1 VSPEL
6 NDNCADDGLALS
18 IFFPCYNDAGTIASM
33 VALACETARGL
44 TDTFEI
50 IVVDD
55 GSSDHSR
62 KILQSLEQR
71 YDCLR
76 LVLHEA
82 NRGYGGALRSG
93 FDAARGEWVFYT
105 DGDYQYDVGD
115 LERLWAEV
123 CDGVDVVQGFK
134 IKRHD
139 PWYRVLV
146 GLVYQYFIQV
156 AFGLKIAD
164 VDCDFRLIRRSA
176 LARFELREDT
186 GCICVELVKK
196 LQETGARSVE
206 VGVKHMFR
214 AYGHSQFFNFPRIF
228 RTLAKLTRLWMKLV
242 VRKEYDLRETG
253 RES

>member
-1 VSPEL
+1 
-6 NDNCADDGLALS
+6 
-18 IFFPCYNDAGTIASM
+18 M
-33 VALACETARGL
+33 VALADETARGL
-44 TDTFEI
+44 SNAFEI

-62 KILQSLEQR
+62 KILRSLEQR

-76 LVLHEA
+76 LVLHEG
-82 NRGYGGALRSG
+82 NRGYAGAVRSG

-105 DGDYQYDVGD
+105 DGDYQYDVSE
-115 LERLWAEV
+115 LRRLWDEV
-123 CDGVDVVQGFK
+123 REGVDVVQGFK

-146 GLVYQYFIQV
+146 GLAYQYFIQFV
-156 AFGLKIAD
+156 FRLKIAD

-186 GCICVELVKK
+186 GCVCVELMKK

-214 AYGHSQFFNFPRIF
+214 AYGHSQFFNFRRVF
-228 RTLAKLTRLWMKLV
+228 RTLVKLTRLWMKLV
-242 VRKEYDLRETG
+242 VRKEYDLRDAGQE
-253 RES
+253 R